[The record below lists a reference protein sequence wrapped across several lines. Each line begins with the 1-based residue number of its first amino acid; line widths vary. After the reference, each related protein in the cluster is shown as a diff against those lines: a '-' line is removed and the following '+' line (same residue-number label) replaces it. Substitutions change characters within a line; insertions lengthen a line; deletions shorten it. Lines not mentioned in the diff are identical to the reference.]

1 MIIDLHKRL
10 GACRTSCRVRHGELV
25 MKFRKKPVVIE
36 AVKWTGKNHRE
47 MYNFLEGTD
56 DVVEQPTGKNFDI
69 NFSLV
74 AGGLVIKTLEGQHI
88 ASIGDWIIKGV
99 ANEFYPCKP
108 DIFEA
113 TYESV

>member
-1 MIIDLHKRL
+1 MQSNKRIIF
-10 GACRTSCRVRHGELV
+10 
-25 MKFRKKPVVIE
+25 MKFRKKPIVID
-36 AVKWTGKNHRE
+36 AIQWTGKNHRE

-56 DVVEQPTGKNFDI
+56 GVVEQPTGKNFDI

>member
-1 MIIDLHKRL
+1 
-10 GACRTSCRVRHGELV
+10 

-47 MYNFLEGTD
+47 MYNFLEGKD

-74 AGGLVIKTLEGQHI
+74 AGGLVIKTLEGQHL

-99 ANEFYPCKP
+99 KGEFYPIKE
-108 DIFEA
+108 DIFFQ
-113 TYESV
+113 TYDKVDS

>member
-1 MIIDLHKRL
+1 
-10 GACRTSCRVRHGELV
+10 

-56 DVVEQPTGKNFDI
+56 DVVEQPSGKNFNI

-74 AGGLVIKTLEGQHI
+74 VGGLVIKTLEGQHI

-99 ANEFYPCKP
+99 KGEFYPIKE
-108 DIFEA
+108 DIFQA
-113 TYESV
+113 TYEPA

>member
-1 MIIDLHKRL
+1 
-10 GACRTSCRVRHGELV
+10 
-25 MKFRKKPVVIE
+25 
-36 AVKWTGKNHRE
+36 

-69 NFSLV
+69 NFSIV
-74 AGGLVIKTLEGQHI
+74 AGGLVIKTLEGQHL

-99 ANEFYPCKP
+99 ANEFYLCKP

>member
-1 MIIDLHKRL
+1 
-10 GACRTSCRVRHGELV
+10 

-56 DVVEQPTGKNFDI
+56 DVVEQPHGKNFDI
-69 NFSLV
+69 NHALTV
-74 AGGLVIKTLEGQHI
+74 GGLVIKTLEGRHI

-99 ANEFYPCKP
+99 KGEFYPIKEN
-108 DIFEA
+108 IFFE
-113 TYESV
+113 TYDKV